1 MIRTPISETPT
12 SVSKE
17 CRRSPP
23 CLVVIRPAAGLL
35 PAGTLVSQMGGGG
48 GGWRLSAEYRGLN
61 E

>member
-48 GGWRLSAEYRGLN
+48 RGVAA
-61 E
+61 